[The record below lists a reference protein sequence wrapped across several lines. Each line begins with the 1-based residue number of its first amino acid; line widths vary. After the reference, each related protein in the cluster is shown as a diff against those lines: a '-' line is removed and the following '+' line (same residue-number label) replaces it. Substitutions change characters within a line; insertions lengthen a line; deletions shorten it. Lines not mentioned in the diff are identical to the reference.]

1 MSQEFDFDD
10 LKRRMDGAVSAFK
23 GDLGGLRTGR
33 ASASL
38 LEPITVDA
46 YGSQMPI
53 NQVANIT
60 VPEPRMLAVSVWDK
74 SMVQAVE
81 KAIRESSLGL
91 NPMTDGTTVRVPL
104 PELNEERRRELVKI
118 AHQYAENARIA
129 VRHVRR
135 DGMETLKRLEKDG
148 EISQDE
154 SRDKADDV
162 QKQTD
167 QTIATIDSLLEEKEK
182 EIMHV

>member
-1 MSQEFDFDD
+1 MSQEFDIEDI
-10 LKRRMDGAVSAFK
+10 KRRMEGAVSSFQ

-33 ASASL
+33 ASPSL
-38 LEPITVDA
+38 LEPITIDA

-60 VPEPRMLAVSVWDK
+60 VPEPRMLSVSVWDK
-74 SMVQAVE
+74 SMVSAIE
-81 KAIRESSLGL
+81 KAIRESTLGL
-91 NPMTDGTTVRVPL
+91 NPMTDGTTIRVPL
-104 PELNEERRRELVKI
+104 PELNEERRRELAKI

-148 EISQDE
+148 EISQDD
-154 SRDKADDV
+154 SRTKSDDV

-167 QTIATIDSLLEEKEK
+167 QTISRIDSLLAEKES
-182 EIMHV
+182 EIMQV

>member
-1 MSQEFDFDD
+1 MSQTFDLAD
-10 LKRRMDGAVSAFK
+10 LKRRMDGAVTSFR
-23 GDLGGLRTGR
+23 GDLAGLRTGR
-33 ASASL
+33 ASPSL
-38 LEPITVDA
+38 LDPITVEA

-53 NQVANIT
+53 NQVANVT
-60 VPEPRMLAVSVWDK
+60 VPEPRMLSVSVWDK
-74 SMVQAVE
+74 SMVSAVE
-81 KAIRESSLGL
+81 KAIRESTLGL

-104 PELNEERRRELVKI
+104 PELNEERRRELAKI

-148 EISQDE
+148 DMSQDD
-154 SRDKADDV
+154 SRSKADEV

-167 QTIATIDSLLEEKEK
+167 QTIEEIDVLLAEKER